1 MREQDLEREFPMLDD
16 RISHDPRALRDAF
29 GLFATGVT
37 VVTMH
42 DDAGRATGVT
52 VNSFSSVSIE
62 PALCLFSLGRD
73 QISRRWLEDNRPFTV
88 NVLRHEQD
96 AVAWQ
101 FARPAQDKFADI
113 RQDIGQNGVPYLAD
127 ALCRFECGL
136 WARYDGGDH
145 EIVVGRITHFQSS
158 EGDPMLFYRGKVA
171 RLGE

>member
-1 MREQDLEREFPMLDD
+1 MLDAA
-16 RISHDPRALRDAF
+16 SHDPRALRDAF

-52 VNSFSSVSIE
+52 VNSFSSVSLD
-62 PALCLFSLGRD
+62 PPLCLISLGRD
-73 QISRRWLEDNRPFTV
+73 QVSRRWLEGERAFIV
-88 NVLRHEQD
+88 NVLRHDQQ

-101 FARPAQDKFADI
+101 FARPAEDKFDGI
-113 RQDIGQNGVPYLAD
+113 RQGQGRNQAPFIAE
-127 ALCRFECGL
+127 ALCHFECRH

-145 EIVVGRITHFQSS
+145 EIVVGRITHFQTG
-158 EGDPMLFYRGKVA
+158 EGDPMLFYRGRIA